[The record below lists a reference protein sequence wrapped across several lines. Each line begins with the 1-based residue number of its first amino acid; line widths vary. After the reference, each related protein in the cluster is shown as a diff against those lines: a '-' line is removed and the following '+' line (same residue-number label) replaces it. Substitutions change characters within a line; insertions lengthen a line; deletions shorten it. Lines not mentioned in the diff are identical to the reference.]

1 MKRFSS
7 LALLVIFLL
16 IAAANTGCIGDQ
28 KIREAKT
35 RVEAVLRGITQ
46 HEDQAPAVGDE
57 ETALCR
63 WWKDKARLF
72 DRDELDAAS
81 DAFDEWRKEMNIF
94 PYINEYTIDH
104 AVMDGDDVIVFVTLD
119 GLPLAMRVPENDRI
133 SWTDYVY
140 EDDGEEEDD
149 NDE

>member
-7 LALLVIFLL
+7 FALLVIFLL

-46 HEDQAPAVGDE
+46 HEDQTPAVGDE

-81 DAFDEWRKEMNIF
+81 DAFDEWRKELNIF